1 MPPENPFVLLENLN
15 SIQLPESVG
24 MVISIFKF
32 IFLAFSIFLFLHG
45 LYLIIKLGIVGD
57 KRDKWKE
64 VFSRKAAEVHKGE
77 FVTRWTGIEKRM
89 KTMQEAEYKLAIIEA
104 DKLFDDLLR
113 RMMYPGKDM
122 GERMRN
128 LNTDFLP
135 SINRVWESHKIRNYL
150 AHSTDYHLDYSEAE
164 RAVNNY
170 KQAFKELQIF
180 D

>member
-1 MPPENPFVLLENLN
+1 MPPENPFVFLENLN
-15 SIQLPESVG
+15 NIQLPESLGVA
-24 MVISIFKF
+24 ISIIKF
-32 IFLAFSIFLFLHG
+32 LFWTFSIFLFLHG
-45 LYLIIKLGIVGD
+45 IYLIIKLGIIGD
-57 KRDKWKE
+57 KRDRWKE
-64 VFSRKAAEVHKGE
+64 VFSMKAEKVHKGE
-77 FVTRWTGIEKRM
+77 FASRWMNIEKRM
-89 KTMQEAEYKLAIIEA
+89 EKMQEAEYKFAIIEA

-122 GERMRN
+122 GERMHN

-150 AHSTDYHLDYSEAE
+150 AHSPDYHLDYSEAE